1 MEEAAIFIFR
11 LASSGQ
17 RGAPAGDTAQRPA
30 LCHAPRFCFRPEE
43 PLQPLL
49 PVRKVVMLSVHPS
62 DPFRKALLGRPG
74 SPATCQ
80 AWPPARGSPAG
91 GTFWKPKF
99 PAAHR
104 SAEALW
110 GAQRRFFGRRKKG

>member
-11 LASSGQ
+11 PASSGQ

-30 LCHAPRFCFRPEE
+30 LCHAPRFRFRPEE

-74 SPATCQ
+74 SPATGQ
-80 AWPPARGSPAG
+80 ARESGYLSGLAASPG
-91 GTFWKPKF
+91 LTCWR
-99 PAAHR
+99 HLLE
-104 SAEALW
+104 AEVSCCTSLC
-110 GAQRRFFGRRKKG
+110 